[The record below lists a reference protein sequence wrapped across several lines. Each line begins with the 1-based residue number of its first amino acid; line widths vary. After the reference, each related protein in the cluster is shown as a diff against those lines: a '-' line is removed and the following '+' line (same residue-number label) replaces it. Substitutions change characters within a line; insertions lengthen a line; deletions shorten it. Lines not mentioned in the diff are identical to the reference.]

1 MRGKIFSLGVS
12 LWEKML
18 LNMNGENK
26 CKNCEKEKIVEL
38 AERVTK
44 LEKDLQKQAKQDKQT
59 KFLGKVIFWGAVASG
74 FNAIFGL
81 ASMIISWI
89 ERIKR

>member
-1 MRGKIFSLGVS
+1 MN
-12 LWEKML
+12 EKK
-18 LNMNGENK
+18 E
-26 CKNCEKEKIVEL
+26 CKNCEEVKVAEL
-38 AERVTK
+38 SERIAK
-44 LEKDLQKQAKQDKQT
+44 LEKDLQKQGQQDKQT